1 MYGSWMVRAF
11 QTGWFWEGG
20 LFYEMIRLLSFTL
33 LCVESVNTVEGR
45 LLGYGRLGEW
55 KLEPFCY
62 ALYIN
67 FVNATCLSR
76 VPLCDAIGY
85 KITNDANRV
94 IPRIP
99 MLGSG
104 P

>member
-1 MYGSWMVRAF
+1 MVRAF